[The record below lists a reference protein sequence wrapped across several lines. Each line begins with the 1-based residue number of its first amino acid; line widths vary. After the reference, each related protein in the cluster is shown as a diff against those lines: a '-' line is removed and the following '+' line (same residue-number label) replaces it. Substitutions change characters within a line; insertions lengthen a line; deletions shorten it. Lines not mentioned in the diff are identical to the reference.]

1 MAKKQE
7 KPNKSENSRAPLS
20 SETEEENK
28 QEPSDVRPRDVVI
41 GRQVSFVGPLPPP
54 EVFSAYEDTLPGA
67 ADRIL
72 AMAEKQS
79 SHRQEMES
87 KALGT
92 SSRQG
97 TLGQIFAFILS
108 LVVIIIGGFLI
119 YKDKDI
125 SGLVIVISVIVSL
138 VGLFIYGK
146 RRASQEELKKIEQ
159 VEIVE

>member
-7 KPNKSENSRAPLS
+7 KPIKRKNSRAPTS
-20 SETEEENK
+20 SEKEKRNK
-28 QEPSDVRPRDVVI
+28 REPSDTRPESRVLI
-41 GRQVSFVGPLPPP
+41 GRQVSFAGPLPPP
-54 EVFSAYEDTLPGA
+54 EVFSAYENALPGA

-79 SHRQEMES
+79 SHRQEIEG
-87 KALGT
+87 KALES

-97 TLGQIFAFILS
+97 TLGQVFAFILS

-119 YKDKDI
+119 YSDKNI
-125 SGLVIVISVIVSL
+125 SGLVMVLTAIGSL

-146 RRASQEELKKIEQ
+146 KREHHEVPTDVELIEE
-159 VEIVE
+159 